1 VGLNRLEMF
10 YHQMLAAL
18 SPGRLRTTG
27 LPESKNPTASVVG
40 AVNYNCSLRNT
51 AWL

>member
-40 AVNYNCSLRNT
+40 AVNKPTGRRATHC
-51 AWL
+51 